1 MFSIKDYSVFFL
13 TGALSAPY
21 LAGIIGIRKMRLA
34 FHGLLHC
41 HCLHHLGISLLALD
55 LLSLLLHFGSGCI
68 QV

>member
-1 MFSIKDYSVFFL
+1 MFSIKDYSVFFD
-13 TGALSAPY
+13 GCSVCALP
-21 LAGIIGIRKMRLA
+21 AGIIGIRKMRLA